1 MGQDGVTYYNILVS
15 CSGSTRLVRHRYC
28 EFLELH
34 VHLSPKMV
42 LPPMPPKSTFRIRF
56 SRSFQARRRE
66 QLESILLTAVRE
78 DPALRVT
85 ELRTFLRVSQS
96 GRSIDSRS
104 GPSIGSTRP

>member
-1 MGQDGVTYYNILVS
+1 MGNILVS
-15 CSGSTRLVRHRYC
+15 CSGSTRLVRHRYS

-42 LPPMPPKSTFRIRF
+42 LPAMPPKSTFRIHF

-66 QLESILLTAVRE
+66 QLESILLTAVRQ
-78 DPALRVT
+78 DPALSLT

-96 GRSIDSRS
+96 DRSIDSRA
-104 GPSIGSTRP
+104 